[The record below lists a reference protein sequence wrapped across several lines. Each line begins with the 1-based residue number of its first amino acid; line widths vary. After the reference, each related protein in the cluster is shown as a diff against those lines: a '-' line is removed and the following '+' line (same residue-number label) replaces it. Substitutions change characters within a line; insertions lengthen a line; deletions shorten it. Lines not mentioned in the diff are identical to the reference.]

1 MDVLGDREGSYGGV
15 THKWLENGADMV
27 VTDNSFETVKED
39 DVKKIAQVEGIE
51 EYNLITIATVVN
63 PVNFS
68 RIEDSDMDQ
77 STDVGGVNLRGN
89 RIMEMDMDVSA
100 GKI

>member
-1 MDVLGDREGSYGGV
+1 ML
-15 THKWLENGADMV
+15 
-27 VTDNSFETVKED
+27 SFF
-39 DVKKIAQVEGIE
+39 
-51 EYNLITIATVVN
+51 L
-63 PVNFS
+63 

-100 GKI
+100 GKISLIEGRMIEKDDSEYSSLGAIY